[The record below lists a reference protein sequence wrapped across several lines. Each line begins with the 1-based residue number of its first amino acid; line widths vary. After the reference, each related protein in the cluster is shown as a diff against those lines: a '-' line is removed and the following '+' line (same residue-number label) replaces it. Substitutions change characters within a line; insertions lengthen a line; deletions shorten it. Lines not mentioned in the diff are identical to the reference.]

1 MEQEE
6 VATRRQ
12 HAQLHACH
20 TATQTDA
27 DETWDA
33 NEKQWHVRQE
43 RLDSEV
49 MMMEA
54 QVAGLKD
61 EAALMQEQVEHKD
74 DALTA
79 LQHAITQAA
88 SRENARAG
96 GAAEALSKQL
106 VHSKVENSELSRRLK
121 KTEQAHLEMRHLLAQ
136 HHLALP
142 PHVHH
147 PGAGITSMP
156 KPLSVT
162 FDKPN
167 TTPRHASPQ
176 KARSFT
182 AASMRTGVDEDRDE
196 WDNHLSGTTL
206 AAVVSEAQ
214 AQIAQEPHHDMRSS
228 SDEQCQLLHKCLER
242 SLRLQTEAEDS
253 LLCNITDLVQALRQA
268 AKGVSAVRG
277 RAAHARGDSGAAGLD
292 IENCLNSLSS
302 AVEEAVAK
310 KRGLL
315 SWVSTAGLPQS
326 INTLGPVL
334 RKQADTM
341 TKHRA
346 LFVRHLPLL
355 RPAEGL
361 AAAALA
367 SVRAEGGGHGTG
379 HVVSRSAS
387 PGKGPKVARPV
398 GCEAVK
404 IKDPLSTR
412 LTRDLKEARQKLVD
426 VSSKHAL
433 EVERLRKHLS
443 EARVQ
448 LSLTC
453 VQQQSLTTLHPPEL
467 QHAPEPSANA
477 SEQTTQLLQTSTL
490 LRARCL
496 QLEVQ
501 VGVLEQQL
509 IEAEHRLPQQAQHL
523 PSCATAGAQAKE
535 QQMPV
540 PREQQ
545 MHAST
550 DSLEVF
556 IYIYIYSDIYLH
568 PYKCK
573 YIYICSTPSDV
584 GWSLRLRGVPAREPH
599 V

>member
-20 TATQTDA
+20 AAAQTDA

-61 EAALMQEQVEHKD
+61 EAALMQEQLEHKD

-121 KTEQAHLEMRHLLAQ
+121 KMEQAHLEMRHLLAQ

-147 PGAGITSMP
+147 PAAGITSMP

-176 KARSFT
+176 KARAFT
-182 AASMRTGVDEDRDE
+182 AASMRTSVDEDRDD
-196 WDNHLSGTTL
+196 WDKDLLGTTL
-206 AAVVSEAQ
+206 AAVMSEGQ
-214 AQIAQEPHHDMRSS
+214 SQIAQEPHHDMRSS
-228 SDEQCQLLHKCLER
+228 SDEQCQQLHKQCQLLHKCLER
-242 SLRLQTEAEDS
+242 SLRLQTEAEDG

-268 AKGVSAVRG
+268 AKGASAVRG

-302 AVEEAVAK
+302 AVEEAIAK

-334 RKQADTM
+334 RKQADTLS
-341 TKHRA
+341 KHRA
-346 LFVRHLPLL
+346 LLVRHLPLL

-387 PGKGPKVARPV
+387 PGKGPKAARPV
-398 GCEAVK
+398 GSEAVK

-453 VQQQSLTTLHPPEL
+453 VQQQALTTLHPPQV

-509 IEAEHRLPQQAQHL
+509 IEAEHRVPQRDAVPQQAQHL
-523 PSCATAGAQAKE
+523 PSCATAEAQAKE
-535 QQMPV
+535 QEMPV

-545 MHAST
+545 MHRGVST

-556 IYIYIYSDIYLH
+556 IYIYTYTDIYT
-568 PYKCK
+568 
-573 YIYICSTPSDV
+573 YIYIYIYMY
-584 GWSLRLRGVPAREPH
+584 WRG
-599 V
+599 